1 MPIVKN
7 KTLIS
12 TTKLFEISRLDIEFP
27 NNVNMQY
34 EVIGGSGNGAVM
46 IIPVSNTSMFFV
58 MEYAAAIDS
67 YALMFPK
74 GKIDNG
80 EGILEA
86 ANREL
91 QEEIGYKSSSLEHVH
106 TIDLAPGYIDHK
118 THIVLAKNLSSSKLP
133 GDEPEELEIIEIPLG
148 KINEKIKKYKYIDSR
163 VLASLYIYGNLVS

>member
-1 MPIVKN
+1 
-7 KTLIS
+7 
-12 TTKLFEISRLDIEFP
+12 
-27 NNVNMQY
+27 
-34 EVIGGSGNGAVM
+34 
-46 IIPVSNTSMFFV
+46 

-67 YALMFPK
+67 YALTFPK